1 MRPSSADTAPI
12 SPRPRGLGDWGTV
25 KTLLPYL
32 SVYPWRVFLALACL
46 IFAKVANIGIPVVL
60 KHLIDDLAL
69 PADDPK
75 RYLVFPLA
83 LVLAY
88 GLLRLSAAIF
98 TELREFVFSKVTQN
112 AIRKVAIEV
121 FDHLHA
127 LSLRFHLGRKTG
139 GVSRDIDRGS
149 RGIQTLISYSLFS
162 IIPTLIEFV
171 IVLIYLG
178 WNYDWQFAGITLLA
192 LVVYITFT
200 VRVTEWRSQYRRK
213 MNDMDT
219 SANQKAIDSL
229 LNFETVKY
237 FSNEQFES
245 KRYDSF
251 LQSYQKAAIKSQQSL
266 AILNIGQQSIIVLG
280 LIAILWKATLGVQQ
294 GQLSLGDIV
303 LINTLMIQMY
313 IDADLKEIILT
324 DEASISPEV
333 PVETSEKHSES
344 DLASQAVALI
354 AAGYRNLM
362 LSGPPGTS
370 KSYVVRE
377 IAEQLLGQIYENN
390 DGPLPEANIVNL
402 QFHPAYSYEDFVEG
416 WRPIKPENGEHAI
429 RGESLGGPVFDVV
442 PGALLKSIS
451 DSNQVA
457 QQQIWWDLRKESFN
471 ERELGRGHAL
481 WSASKAGGAQILPPV
496 FIVLDE
502 VNRAN
507 IPRVFGEV
515 LQLIEVSKRSNV
527 PKGPDFHKYCNTSI
541 RLAVSGQELVIP
553 ENFIFISTM
562 NTSDRSIARIDDA
575 FRRRF
580 TFIDCQPDPKRLQA
594 VWAKAYSDYPKRE
607 LALSPDKIASGLRD
621 LNATLSVSLVAGKL
635 VGHTYFMPNAE
646 EAVEGFTQEFLTRR
660 WKHQVFPYLKSVD
673 GLQADGVEEFA
684 RIEKW
689 L

>member
-313 IDADLKEIILT
+313 IPLNFLGVIYREIKQAILDMDNMFSLLDKDQEIKDVPHAVPIALLQTELGPTAVFDPVNFSYESNRQTVKNINLVIEPGTTTAVVGQSGSGKSTLSRLLFRFYDVDSGVISFDQQNIANVQQASIRKIVGIVPQDTVLFNDTIGYNISYGNPKASEEEMMKAAKAAQIHDFITRLPEGYKTSVGERGLKLSGGEKQRVAIARTLLKNPALIIF
-324 DEASISPEV
+324 DEA
-333 PVETSEKHSES
+333 TSALDSQTEKAIQEEINKLTTNRTALIIAHRLSTIIH
-344 DLASQAVALI
+344 ASQILVMHEGEI
-354 AAGYRNLM
+354 VERGTHEDLM
-362 LSGPPGTS
+362 SLQGKYTS
-370 KSYVVRE
+370 MW
-377 IAEQLLGQIYENN
+377 
-390 DGPLPEANIVNL
+390 NL
-402 QFHPAYSYEDFVEG
+402 QQREEEKNNETPLVS
-416 WRPIKPENGEHAI
+416 
-429 RGESLGGPVFDVV
+429 SL
-442 PGALLKSIS
+442 
-451 DSNQVA
+451 
-457 QQQIWWDLRKESFN
+457 
-471 ERELGRGHAL
+471 
-481 WSASKAGGAQILPPV
+481 
-496 FIVLDE
+496 
-502 VNRAN
+502 
-507 IPRVFGEV
+507 
-515 LQLIEVSKRSNV
+515 
-527 PKGPDFHKYCNTSI
+527 
-541 RLAVSGQELVIP
+541 
-553 ENFIFISTM
+553 
-562 NTSDRSIARIDDA
+562 
-575 FRRRF
+575 
-580 TFIDCQPDPKRLQA
+580 
-594 VWAKAYSDYPKRE
+594 
-607 LALSPDKIASGLRD
+607 
-621 LNATLSVSLVAGKL
+621 LN
-635 VGHTYFMPNAE
+635 
-646 EAVEGFTQEFLTRR
+646 
-660 WKHQVFPYLKSVD
+660 
-673 GLQADGVEEFA
+673 
-684 RIEKW
+684 
-689 L
+689 